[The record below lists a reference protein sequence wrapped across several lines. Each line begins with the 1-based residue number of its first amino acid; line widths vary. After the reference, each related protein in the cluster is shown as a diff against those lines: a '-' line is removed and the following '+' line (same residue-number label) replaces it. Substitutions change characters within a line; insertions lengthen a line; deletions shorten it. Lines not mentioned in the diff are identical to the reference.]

1 MAHEVFISY
10 STTDKAVADRV
21 CVYLEEQGISCW
33 IAPRDIFG
41 GQDFGAAIT
50 EAIQA
55 CRIVVLIFS
64 ASANISKQI
73 VREIKLAVDHEKTV
87 VPIRLDKVPIADTF
101 AYFLSAVQWLE
112 AMDGPREGHLQRLA
126 NTLRSHLNQPPEP
139 AASTFARDSA
149 ATARPGRTLGEQ
161 RSKGTGRLRRYGPYG
176 ALATA
181 VLLAAAILGIRN
193 LSPATGKSK
202 VNPDDGERYIY
213 ISPGSFRMGCS
224 EGDRYCYP
232 NENPAR
238 DVHISKGYWMQQTE
252 ATVGSYR
259 KFCERTGKPMPT
271 SPKFSQADNHPVVN
285 INWNEADTY
294 CKGAGGR
301 LPTEAEWEYAARAG
315 VTAPQYGELD
325 RIAWYGKNSKG
336 GTHPSATRSP
346 NQWGLY
352 DMLGNVWEWCNDWYA
367 DKYDSANPVTDPQ
380 GPATGQM
387 RVLRGAAWDSEVWNA
402 RASDRGAAPHD
413 LRQVVLGFRCVRDV
427 MP

>member
-1 MAHEVFISY
+1 
-10 STTDKAVADRV
+10 
-21 CVYLEEQGISCW
+21 
-33 IAPRDIFG
+33 
-41 GQDFGAAIT
+41 
-50 EAIQA
+50 
-55 CRIVVLIFS
+55 
-64 ASANISKQI
+64 
-73 VREIKLAVDHEKTV
+73 
-87 VPIRLDKVPIADTF
+87 
-101 AYFLSAVQWLE
+101 
-112 AMDGPREGHLQRLA
+112 
-126 NTLRSHLNQPPEP
+126 
-139 AASTFARDSA
+139 
-149 ATARPGRTLGEQ
+149 
-161 RSKGTGRLRRYGPYG
+161 
-176 ALATA
+176 
-181 VLLAAAILGIRN
+181 
-193 LSPATGKSK
+193 
-202 VNPDDGERYIY
+202 
-213 ISPGSFRMGCS
+213 
-224 EGDRYCYP
+224 
-232 NENPAR
+232 
-238 DVHISKGYWMQQTE
+238 MQQTE